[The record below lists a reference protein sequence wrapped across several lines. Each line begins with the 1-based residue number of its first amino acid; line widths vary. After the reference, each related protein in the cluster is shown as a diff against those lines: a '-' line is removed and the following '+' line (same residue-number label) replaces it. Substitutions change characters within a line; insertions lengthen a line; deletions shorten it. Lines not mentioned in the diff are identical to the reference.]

1 MSLLTESEIEA
12 ALASLPG
19 WKRNGNTIERLF
31 LFENFADAM
40 VFVNKVAEAAEEA
53 NHHPDMF
60 IRYNKVLFSLSS
72 HDAGG
77 LTRRDVKMA
86 KKIDG
91 ISGG

>member
-1 MSLLTESEIEA
+1 MALLTEPEIVE

-19 WKRNGNTIERLF
+19 WKRNGDAIERLF
-31 LFENFADAM
+31 LFKDFAEAM
-40 VFVNKVAEAAEEA
+40 VFVNRVAEAAEEA

-60 IRYNKVLFSLSS
+60 IRYNKVLFALSS

-86 KKIDG
+86 KKIDAIHG
-91 ISGG
+91 